1 MLPTYNADMLCYD
14 LLTKALFKN
23 LWTVNK
29 LNEAKQNIIS
39 GGTVQWSWKRDWFL
53 LELIVE
59 YHI

>member
-1 MLPTYNADMLCYD
+1 MLPTYNADMLCFD

-39 GGTVQWSWKRDWFL
+39 GGTVQWS
-53 LELIVE
+53 
-59 YHI
+59 